1 MRYEAL
7 IAAVLVLSSA
17 GVSSSVAQGCDGG
30 ASPQFTAAETR
41 TVGRNELL
49 QALMEHD
56 PWLVRQILDA
66 VAERNLASGGGL
78 DGAAFLSNAL
88 YTSGRSTAAAAA
100 RPDAASIEWLGL
112 LRQVRD
118 QKTAGH
124 HHSRHSSNR
133 TAAGSIE
140 LLDALK
146 KARKEK
152 GSRK

>member
-7 IAAVLVLSSA
+7 IAAVLVLFPA
-17 GVSSSVAQGCDGG
+17 AVSSSVAQERDGG
-30 ASPQFTAAETR
+30 ASPHFTAAETR

-66 VAERNLASGGGL
+66 VAERDVASGGSF
-78 DGAAFLSNAL
+78 DGAAFPSNAL
-88 YTSGRSTAAAAA
+88 YTGSPLSGAATA
-100 RPDAASIEWLGL
+100 RPDAASVEWLGL

-118 QKTAGH
+118 EKAAGH
-124 HHSRHSSNR
+124 HMRHSANR
-133 TAAGSIE
+133 SAAGSIE

>member
-7 IAAVLVLSSA
+7 IAAVLVLSPA
-17 GVSSSVAQGCDGG
+17 AVSSSIAQERGG

-49 QALMEHD
+49 QALMELD

-66 VAERNLASGGGL
+66 VAERDLASGGGF
-78 DGAAFLSNAL
+78 DGAAVVSDAL
-88 YTSGRSTAAAAA
+88 YTGGRPPAADTA

-118 QKTAGH
+118 QKTAKSDHG
-124 HHSRHSSNR
+124 RHSANR

-140 LLDALK
+140 MLDALK
-146 KARKEK
+146 KARKDKE
-152 GSRK
+152 SRK

>member
-7 IAAVLVLSSA
+7 IAAVLVLFPA
-17 GVSSSVAQGCDGG
+17 AVSSSVAQEGDGG
-30 ASPQFTAAETR
+30 ASPHFTAAETR

-66 VAERNLASGGGL
+66 VAERDLTSGGGF
-78 DGAAFLSNAL
+78 DGAAFLSNAF
-88 YTSGRSTAAAAA
+88 YTGSPLSVAATA

-118 QKTAGH
+118 QKAAG
-124 HHSRHSSNR
+124 HHSRHSANR